1 MGEKVHASIIAHT
14 CNGMRQNRASYIP
27 AKTESGEC
35 EASEG
40 GEEVP
45 GGE

>member
-1 MGEKVHASIIAHT
+1 MAQKIKGEK
-14 CNGMRQNRASYIP
+14 MRQKPWNIP